1 VSQSTGVCDICG
13 KTWVGG
19 HVCSYSNSTLL
30 SGSESYHGKLGKPY
44 KGPVEPSP
52 LVIAAD
58 QLAQAAEKL
67 RGRLTKSV
75 RYLSGEP
82 LTKVTLSPNSWEIAQ
97 EMQEFDTALANY
109 KRVREG

>member
-1 VSQSTGVCDICG
+1 VSQATGVCDICG

-19 HVCSYSNSTLL
+19 HVCSYSNSTLM
-30 SGSESYHGKLGKPY
+30 SGSESYHGKLDKPY

-58 QLAQAAEKL
+58 QLAQAASAMFEFTPEHPQRWNDL
-67 RGRLTKSV
+67 R
-75 RYLSGEP
+75 
-82 LTKVTLSPNSWEIAQ
+82 
-97 EMQEFDTALANY
+97 TALANY